1 VLIRPSFRPSPL
13 TVCILQRHWL
23 RRRCRRVR
31 HLLPSCVRLH
41 TLRSLQRLLTSV
53 SLRVSRPHMADRV
66 RRGHRRGLVLG
77 RLRPPLQPRTRPG
90 HAHVH
95 SSSHRRAR
103 SGVARAQARRLDTFI
118 TRCLLPACAYRLP
131 TCCASPDLF
140 SESYLSL
147 SLSRASTAQVRVC
160 VYPSRVVV
168 HDCYRSGL
176 SRKLALRL
184 PAHEPLV

>member
-1 VLIRPSFRPSPL
+1 VRIRPSFRPSLL

-31 HLLPSCVRLH
+31 HLLPACVRLH
-41 TLRSLQRLLTSV
+41 TLRFLQRLLTSV
-53 SLRVSRPHMADRV
+53 SPRVLRPHMANRV
-66 RRGHRRGLVLG
+66 RRGHRRRLVLG

-95 SSSHRRAR
+95 PSSYRRAR
-103 SGVARAQARRLDTFI
+103 RGHARAQARHLDTFI
-118 TRCLLPACAYRLP
+118 TRCLLPAYAYRLP
-131 TCCASPDLF
+131 TCCTSPDLF
-140 SESYLSL
+140 AESYLSL
-147 SLSRASTAQVRVC
+147 SPPRASTAQVPVC
-160 VYPSRVVV
+160 LYPSRVVV
-168 HDCYRSGL
+168 HDCHRSGL